1 MRATGAGRQDPDKE
15 VDEMGQLFDIIQ
27 QHMDAQP
34 YGVSQRKIAERLG
47 VSPTTL
53 KNWREPREL
62 IEKKHLEAISALTG
76 VPYLR
81 VLDALLHDI
90 GYMSSPEPRDTER
103 GAAG

>member
-1 MRATGAGRQDPDKE
+1 
-15 VDEMGQLFDIIQ
+15 MGQLFDIIQ
-27 QHMDAQP
+27 EHIDAQP
-34 YGVSQRKIAERLG
+34 YGVSQRKIAEHLG

-62 IEKKHLEAISALTG
+62 IEKRHLEAISDLTG

-90 GYMSSPEPRDTER
+90 GYMGVTPPRGKER
-103 GAAG
+103 GAG